1 MTTNPFTQQLKASKV
16 PSTKT
21 SVDSKPSKPAPQNN
35 KGQSDSSSTYSEE
48 DLKSVVVLSVKLPA
62 VVRQAIR
69 RQCAEQDI
77 KLATE
82 AKKWLIERFE
92 LPEGFTAETILEDKR
107 TK

>member
-21 SVDSKPSKPAPQNN
+21 SVDSKDSKPSALKANN
-35 KGQSDSSSTYSEE
+35 QADSLNNYSEE

-107 TK
+107 TR

>member
-1 MTTNPFTQQLKASKV
+1 MTVNPFTQQMKASKV

-21 SVDSKPSKPAPQNN
+21 SVDSKPSQPSASKLEDQI
-35 KGQSDSSSTYSEE
+35 DSLDSYSEE
-48 DLKSVVVLSVKLPA
+48 DLKPVVVLSVKLPA

-69 RQCAEQDI
+69 KQCAEQNI

-92 LPEGFTAETILEDKR
+92 LPEGVTAETILEDKR
-107 TK
+107 TR

>member
-21 SVDSKPSKPAPQNN
+21 SVDSKASK
-35 KGQSDSSSTYSEE
+35 QSASNLEDQSELLADYSEE
-48 DLKSVVVLSVKLPA
+48 DLKAVVVLSVKLPA

-92 LPEGFTAETILEDKR
+92 LPEGFTAEAILEDKR
-107 TK
+107 TR

>member
-21 SVDSKPSKPAPQNN
+21 SADSKPSKPSPPEPENQPDSLNN
-35 KGQSDSSSTYSEE
+35 YSEE

-92 LPEGFTAETILEDKR
+92 LPEGFTAEAILEDKR
-107 TK
+107 TR

>member
-1 MTTNPFTQQLKASKV
+1 MTNPFTQQLKASKV
-16 PSTKT
+16 PSART
-21 SVDSKPSKPAPQNN
+21 SVDTKQDNDSPKQKRRRKVDSSNRY
-35 KGQSDSSSTYSEE
+35 SDS

-82 AKKWLIERFE
+82 AKRWLIERFD
-92 LPEGFTAETILEDKR
+92 LPEGFTAEMILEDKR
-107 TK
+107 IK